1 MTFAGF
7 RDAYG
12 RFKNAD
18 KVQPSSAYT
27 QREEFKWGISSD
39 IKPEN
44 VEVIMFFDEATDK
57 HGIWANGVEIYFGC
71 LPWNHKKLPF
81 WHSIGEPI
89 HNQFLYGKSL
99 PDKLMGM
106 QDINNAV
113 FNAML
118 DQLYLSL
125 NSPIFVD
132 GDSDDLDEGYLEP
145 GRIYK
150 LDPGTKVEQ
159 SNLGKID
166 QSAFLML
173 DSIKR
178 SMEES
183 SISAQAQGVP
193 TGGRK
198 TKFEVQALQEGALN
212 LAGLFLQM
220 MEMAQ
225 RNKYKLRLSNILQY
239 YSMPSQVESGKP
251 KYKFIEIEGRKLS
264 NGKTGKRMIQIVDN
278 KSEVPS
284 RDKLTEIA
292 KNEERKDFDVLRSRV
307 EPIVITRDY
316 LLNKDYEM
324 EIRIVPNSSVK
335 ESEADKKNKD
345 IAFYQATAE
354 NPLIDQE
361 VNIRDF
367 ARAFDKPDDI
377 VKRPEDVQQQGDM
390 AQEGAGLPGMPGMQ
404 GTPAGGPTPDLEQ
417 L

>member
-1 MTFAGF
+1 
-7 RDAYG
+7 
-12 RFKNAD
+12 
-18 KVQPSSAYT
+18 
-27 QREEFKWGISSD
+27 
-39 IKPEN
+39 
-44 VEVIMFFDEATDK
+44 
-57 HGIWANGVEIYFGC
+57 
-71 LPWNHKKLPF
+71 
-81 WHSIGEPI
+81 
-89 HNQFLYGKSL
+89 
-99 PDKLMGM
+99 
-106 QDINNAV
+106 
-113 FNAML
+113 
-118 DQLYLSL
+118 
-125 NSPIFVD
+125 
-132 GDSDDLDEGYLEP
+132 
-145 GRIYK
+145 
-150 LDPGTKVEQ
+150 
-159 SNLGKID
+159 
-166 QSAFLML
+166 
-173 DSIKR
+173 
-178 SMEES
+178 
-183 SISAQAQGVP
+183 
-193 TGGRK
+193 
-198 TKFEVQALQEGALN
+198 
-212 LAGLFLQM
+212 
-220 MEMAQ
+220 
-225 RNKYKLRLSNILQY
+225 
-239 YSMPSQVESGKP
+239 
-251 KYKFIEIEGRKLS
+251 
-264 NGKTGKRMIQIVDN
+264 MIQIVDN